1 MLNLISNDIKKIVN
15 ERKLNINEQKEIMQQ
30 KNVIDVTAKFTDE
43 LNTLKEL
50 VKTHINYDDINL
62 IMEDIKESF
71 ETYINETPRNNND
84 ELTKKILELDERISI
99 LQSAFDNMPRM
110 EVIETEPL
118 PVKRN
123 IPKLAIVKKTK

>member
-30 KNVIDVTAKFTDE
+30 KNAIDVSAKFTEE

-71 ETYINETPRNNND
+71 ETYINATPRGISD
-84 ELTKKILELDERISI
+84 ELTQKIIELDERISL
-99 LQSAFDNMPRM
+99 LQSAMDNMPRM
-110 EVIETEPL
+110 EVIETVL

-123 IPKLAIVKKTK
+123 IPKLSIIKAKK

>member
-15 ERKLNINEQKEIMQQ
+15 DRKLNINEQKEIMQQ

-110 EVIETEPL
+110 EVIET
-118 PVKRN
+118 V
-123 IPKLAIVKKTK
+123 

>member
-15 ERKLNINEQKEIMQQ
+15 ERKLNINEQKELTQQ
-30 KNVIDVTAKFTDE
+30 KNAVDVSAKFTEE

-71 ETYINETPRNNND
+71 ETYINATPRGISD
-84 ELTKKILELDERISI
+84 ELTQKIIELDERISL
-99 LQSAFDNMPRM
+99 LQSAMDNMPRM
-110 EVIETEPL
+110 EVIETVL

-123 IPKLAIVKKTK
+123 IPKLSIIKAKK

>member
-15 ERKLNINEQKEIMQQ
+15 DRKLNINEQKEIMQQ
-30 KNVIDVTAKFTDE
+30 KNVIDVTAKFTEE